1 MAEIDIPTGPL
12 DEEPL
17 RAIWPV
23 EGDTLASANTQALT
37 EALAGVELGAWD
49 AELLS
54 ALGTWPRSTVA
65 TICSWVHRVR
75 AAAAPRDDEPKCR
88 ICGCTEN
95 EACPGGCAWVRDP
108 EGGDLCSAHFI
119 TAETLGEQQIVR
131 CVEWHDGDP
140 VRILRVQLVAGPD
153 GETFVRYQ
161 DVAAQHPAIGELVD
175 RHHLVLP
182 AGGGR

>member
-65 TICSWVHRVR
+65 TICSWLHRVH
-75 AAAAPRDDEPKCR
+75 AAAAPGEDAIILDPPAELGLSWADGGGLLAVSGGAIVLYPRGCDEYEMDAAEAREWAAQLVAMAEVLPADDEPRHGERCD
-88 ICGCTEN
+88 CSD
-95 EACPGGCAWVRDP
+95 CAARARVRFKRAKADAQA
-108 EGGDLCSAHFI
+108 EGEV
-119 TAETLGEQQIVR
+119 TR
-131 CVEWHDGDP
+131 
-140 VRILRVQLVAGPD
+140 
-153 GETFVRYQ
+153 
-161 DVAAQHPAIGELVD
+161 
-175 RHHLVLP
+175 
-182 AGGGR
+182 